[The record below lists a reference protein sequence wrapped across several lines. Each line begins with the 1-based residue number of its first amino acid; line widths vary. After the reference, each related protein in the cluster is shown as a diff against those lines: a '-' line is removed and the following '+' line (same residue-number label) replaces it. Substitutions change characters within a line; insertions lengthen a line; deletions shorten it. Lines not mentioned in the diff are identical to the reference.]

1 MLIITG
7 MKSNREKMLD
17 TADQA
22 RARFTDLKRSV
33 RKIELALENLE
44 GGSTSQPLSNA
55 AELVVV
61 RAIELAKCARLLSDL
76 ADGVAKAERSRIAKL
91 AAQRSR
97 ERRWLEWSS
106 YVHEESA
113 RNDGDVYLGEF
124 ELGVAKVFWKGRLA
138 GHVADHTSR
147 FHSNE
152 PKGYMALDP
161 LMKVWRKGY
170 HRCVESA
177 IQQVIDEIEHR
188 MPPQKT
194 GKR

>member
-1 MLIITG
+1 
-7 MKSNREKMLD
+7 MLD